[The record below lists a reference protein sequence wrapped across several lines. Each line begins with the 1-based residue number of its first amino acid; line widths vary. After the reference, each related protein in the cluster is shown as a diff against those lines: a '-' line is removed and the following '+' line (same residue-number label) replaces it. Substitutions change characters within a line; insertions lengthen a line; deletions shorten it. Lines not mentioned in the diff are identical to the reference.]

1 MHKIGHLFN
10 GLSFLLFQYAPLTN
24 SQLVHQQAALVAAT
38 TGQAA
43 AGAGAGGTYISPMT
57 AATAGQLSASAAQAA
72 AAQAQAAAAQIAP
85 ALNGLTS
92 VTPTS
97 GKQKNIVQLNR

>member
-1 MHKIGHLFN
+1 MFF
-10 GLSFLLFQYAPLTN
+10 SAFQYAPLTN

-38 TGQAA
+38 TGQA
-43 AGAGAGGTYISPMT
+43 GASGGTYISPMT

-85 ALNGLTS
+85 TLNGLTS

-97 GKQKNIVQLNR
+97 GR